1 MAISYTWDVK
11 TCDTYPSH
19 TDSQDPANTE
29 SDVVYNV
36 HWRLTAED
44 DANQDADGNNWT
56 ATVYGTQSVD
66 TSDLSSF
73 TAFADLTSS
82 DVQGW
87 VEAAMGADAVQSL
100 KDGLDAQIAL
110 LITPTSVTKTIG

>member
-1 MAISYTWDVK
+1 MAIGYTWDVS
-11 TCDTYPSH
+11 TVDTYP
-19 TDSQDPANTE
+19 TLE
-29 SDVVYNV
+29 SNADVVYNV

-56 ATVYGTQSVD
+56 ASSYGTQSVD

-73 TAFADLTSS
+73 TAFADLSAS

-100 KDGLDAQIAL
+100 KDGLDAQIEAK
-110 LITPTSVTKTIG
+110 INPTSVTKTIG

>member
-1 MAISYTWDVK
+1 MAIGYTWNVS
-11 TCDTYPSH
+11 TVDTYP
-19 TDSQDPANTE
+19 TLDGNA
-29 SDVVYNV
+29 DVVYNV

-56 ATVYGTQSVD
+56 ATTYGTQSVD

-73 TAFADLTSS
+73 TSFADLTSS

-87 VEAAMGADAVQSL
+87 VETAMGSDAVTAL
-100 KDGLDAQIAL
+100 KYGLDAQIEAK
-110 LITPTSVTKTIG
+110 INPTSVTKTIG

>member
-1 MAISYTWDVK
+1 MAIGYIWDVS
-11 TCDTYPSH
+11 TVDTYP
-19 TDSQDPANTE
+19 TLE
-29 SDVVYNV
+29 SNADVVYNV

-56 ATVYGTQSVD
+56 ASVYGTQSVD
-66 TSDLSSF
+66 TSDLSDF

-87 VEAAMGADAVQSL
+87 VEAAMGADAVTAL
-100 KDGLDAQIAL
+100 KAGLDAQIAEK
-110 LITPTSVTKTIG
+110 ITPTSVTKTIG

>member
-1 MAISYTWDVK
+1 MINYTWDVS
-11 TCDTYPSH
+11 TVDTYP
-19 TDSQDPANTE
+19 TLDGNT
-29 SDVVYNV
+29 DVVYSV

-56 ATVYGTQSVD
+56 ATLYGTQALD

-73 TAFADLTSS
+73 TSFADLTSS

-87 VEAAMGADAVQSL
+87 VETAMGADAVTDL
-100 KDGLDAQIAL
+100 KAGLDAQIAL
-110 LITPTSVTKTIG
+110 KITPTSVTKTIG

>member
-1 MAISYTWDVK
+1 MANTYTWDCK
-11 TCDTYPSH
+11 TVDTYP
-19 TDSQDPANTE
+19 TLDGNA
-29 SDVVYNV
+29 DVVYNV

-56 ATVYGTQSVD
+56 ATSYGTQSVD

-87 VEAAMGADAVQSL
+87 VETAMGSEAVQNL

-110 LITPTSVTKTIG
+110 KITPTSVTKTIG

>member
-1 MAISYTWDVK
+1 VSTV
-11 TCDTYPSH
+11 DTYP
-19 TDSQDPANTE
+19 TLE
-29 SDVVYNV
+29 SNADVVYNV

-56 ATVYGTQSVD
+56 ASSYGTQSVD

-87 VEAAMGADAVQSL
+87 VEAAMGEEAVTAL
-100 KDGLDAQIAL
+100 KAGLDAQIEAK
-110 LITPTSVTKTIG
+110 INPTSVTKTIGA

>member
-1 MAISYTWDVK
+1 MINYTWDVS
-11 TCDTYPSH
+11 TVDTYP
-19 TDSQDPANTE
+19 TLDGNN
-29 SDVVYNV
+29 DVVYSV

-66 TSDLSSF
+66 TSDLSDF
-73 TAFADLTSS
+73 TSFADLTSS

-87 VEAAMGADAVQSL
+87 VIDAMGEEEVANLEAN
-100 KDGLDAQIAL
+100 LDSQIESQKN
-110 LITPTSVTKTIG
+110 PTSVTKTLDS

>member
-1 MAISYTWDVK
+1 MAIGYTWDVS
-11 TCDTYPSH
+11 TVDTYP
-19 TDSQDPANTE
+19 TLE
-29 SDVVYNV
+29 SNADVVYSV

-44 DANQDADGNNWT
+44 DANQDADGNNWI

-87 VEAAMGADAVQSL
+87 VETAMGEEAVTAL
-100 KDGLDAQIAL
+100 KAGLDAQIEAK
-110 LITPTSVTKTIG
+110 INPTSVTKTIG

>member
-1 MAISYTWDVK
+1 MAINYTWNVS
-11 TCDTYPSH
+11 TVDTYP
-19 TDSQDPANTE
+19 TLE
-29 SDVVYNV
+29 SNADVVYNV

-56 ATVYGTQSVD
+56 ASSYGTQSVD

-87 VEAAMGADAVQSL
+87 VEAAMGSDAVTAL
-100 KDGLDAQIAL
+100 KSGLDAQIAL
-110 LITPTSVTKTIG
+110 KITPTSVTKTIG